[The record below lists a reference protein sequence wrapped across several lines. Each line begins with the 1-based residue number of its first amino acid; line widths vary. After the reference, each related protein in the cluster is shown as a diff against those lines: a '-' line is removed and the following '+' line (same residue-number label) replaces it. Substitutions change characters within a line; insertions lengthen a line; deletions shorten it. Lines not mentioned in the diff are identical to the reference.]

1 MKILYFSHSVIPSRT
16 ANSIHVMKMC
26 AAFAKNGHSVTLFS
40 HADKKHYEPGV
51 NDVFDFYGVPQQ
63 FKLKRIFW
71 AGTRGSS
78 IFYTLI
84 VGLHLIPQVFSR
96 PLVYSRHFYC
106 SYIASLL
113 GFTVIHE
120 VHAASYGNKW
130 AQKLI
135 QRMFYSKNVKRLV
148 VISEAL
154 KQEFVN
160 QPELFNKIIV
170 SHDAADPIDLD
181 DKIDLGTNAF
191 NIGYVGHL
199 FKGRGIELLLEV
211 AKRCSFVHLHA
222 IGGTPK
228 DIEFWQRKT
237 QGVKNITFHGFKPPR
252 EVSRF
257 RNSMDV
263 LLAPYEKKVT
273 VYGNTL
279 DTSKWMSPLKIFEYM
294 ASKKPIICSDIPV
307 LREVLTPHQN
317 AILCT
322 PEDVDAWVS
331 AVNTLYADPVLRERL
346 ANRAYADFC
355 THYNWQSRAQFVINN
370 I

>member
-1 MKILYFSHSVIPSRT
+1 MKIFYFSHSVIPSRT

-26 AAFAKNGHSVTLFS
+26 AAFAKNGHAVTLFS

-51 NDVFDFYGVPQQ
+51 HNVFDFYGVPQE
-63 FKLKRIFW
+63 FKLRRIFW
-71 AGTRGSS
+71 AGTSGSS

-84 VGLHLIPQVFSR
+84 VGLHLIPKVVSR
-96 PLVYSRHFYC
+96 PLIYSRHFYC

-135 QRMFYSKNVKRLV
+135 QRMFYNKNVKRLV

-154 KQEFVN
+154 KQEFAN

-170 SHDAADPIDLD
+170 AHDAADPIDLD
-181 DKIDLGTNAF
+181 DTVGLGTGAF

-199 FKGRGIELLLEV
+199 FKGRGIDLLIQV
-211 AKRCSFVHLHA
+211 TKRCNFVHLHA

-228 DIEFWQRKT
+228 DIEFWRQET

-257 RNSMDV
+257 RNSMDI

-273 VYGNTL
+273 VYGTTL

-294 ASKKPIICSDIPV
+294 ATRKAIISSDIPV
-307 LREVLTPHQN
+307 LREVLTHEQN
-317 AILCT
+317 AILCP
-322 PEDVDAWVS
+322 PEDIAAWVDAV
-331 AVNTLYADPVLRERL
+331 TRLYNNPALRDKI
-346 ANRAYADFC
+346 ANRAYEDFC
-355 THYNWQSRAQFVINN
+355 THYNWQSRAKFVISN